1 MRFSGSDLDY
11 LVATAK
17 EAAASEILPRFH
29 AIAAAD
35 ISVKD
40 RSIDVVTEAD
50 TRAEALIKK
59 QLAAKFPGALIVGEE
74 SYEADKSIMD
84 GLAEADLAF
93 VIDPV
98 DGTMNFIDGLAMFGT
113 IIAVVAKGETIAGV
127 LHDPVQ
133 NQQLLAVKGS
143 GAFQRSADGAEVR
156 AKTLP
161 AAPISEMK
169 GLFSWSFFPEPL
181 RTEMP
186 GRFSKFRHGLS
197 TNCSVFDYWLLA
209 MGKYHVM
216 GNAAGQLWDHLA
228 GVLIHQEAG
237 GYVARFDGS
246 PYDATCRGGNVLCA
260 PDKDSWDAVMR
271 EVVEPPR

>member
-93 VIDPV
+93 VRLLQTSRVFRIAYAG
-98 DGTMNFIDGLAMFGT
+98 GT
-113 IIAVVAKGETIAGV
+113 
-127 LHDPVQ
+127 
-133 NQQLLAVKGS
+133 
-143 GAFQRSADGAEVR
+143 
-156 AKTLP
+156 
-161 AAPISEMK
+161 
-169 GLFSWSFFPEPL
+169 
-181 RTEMP
+181 
-186 GRFSKFRHGLS
+186 
-197 TNCSVFDYWLLA
+197 A
-209 MGKYHVM
+209 MG
-216 GNAAGQLWDHLA
+216 GPFQG
-228 GVLIHQEAG
+228 
-237 GYVARFDGS
+237 
-246 PYDATCRGGNVLCA
+246 
-260 PDKDSWDAVMR
+260 
-271 EVVEPPR
+271 